1 MKHPLFL
8 QGLAAAILTL
18 CAACTA
24 DLGDTLAEPQPIVF
38 SAVQGGGNCIYPCCH

>member
-24 DLGDTLAEPQPIVF
+24 DLGDTLAEPQPLVF
-38 SAVQGGGNCIYPCCH
+38 SAVRGG